1 MTGSSFC
8 DSQSN
13 WISNLL
19 HDLTFR
25 WQLRKL
31 SCRLKH
37 WLTLGFATWTVLVL
51 GKASMKINSYELLKE
66 WIHAFVAKLSNRCF
80 CWFLAVML
88 VPLRV
93 RATWHLHTS
102 SVNLG
107 KTFLWISWMWK
118 IAPTCLLVMIFAYL
132 LSFISQI
139 LDFIYLMD
147 LINFLLSMAW
157 QWKPVYTTFRHQ
169 NIINDNLWPSIGLKI
184 TFGPWPVML
193 IGQISFSS
201 VMAGFWPVNY
211 L

>member
-1 MTGSSFC
+1 MAF
-8 DSQSN
+8 
-13 WISNLL
+13 I
-19 HDLTFR
+19 
-25 WQLRKL
+25 WQPREL

-37 WLTLGFATWTVLVL
+37 WLTLGFATWTVLAL
-51 GKASMKINSYELLKE
+51 GKASIKINSYELLKE
-66 WIHAFVAKLSNRCF
+66 WIHAFVAKLGNRCF

-107 KTFLWISWMWK
+107 KIFLKYRAYEKLHQPTSWQRS
-118 IAPTCLLVMIFAYL
+118 LH
-132 LSFISQI
+132 
-139 LDFIYLMD
+139 IYLHSS
-147 LINFLLSMAW
+147 IWWIWFLFSMAW
-157 QWKPVYTTFRHQ
+157 QRKPVYSTLSHQ
-169 NIINDNLWPSIGLKI
+169 NIISDNLWPSIGLKI

-201 VMAGFWPVNY
+201 VMAGFWLVNY